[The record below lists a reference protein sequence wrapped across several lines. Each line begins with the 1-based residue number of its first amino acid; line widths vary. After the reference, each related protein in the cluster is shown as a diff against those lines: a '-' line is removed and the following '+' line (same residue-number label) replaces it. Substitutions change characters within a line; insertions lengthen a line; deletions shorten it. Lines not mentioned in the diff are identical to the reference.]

1 MHNLRPEASH
11 QSLDQLRR
19 PATQYAWPRVLFRR
33 GPLVVQKEGIN
44 DDQLGSWWIW
54 RLSTWYVL
62 VFGDFNGLH
71 HAIPT
76 NAYFD
81 WKGECWTLM
90 NHGIWGSYYFQTNSC
105 FQCSKLSNTNGE
117 RWKSGGPSQIKVGRS
132 SEACII
138 TASPD
143 AFVTFLMCQLI
154 VWLAHLPAKAP
165 GEWHF
170 QVVRSWAK
178 VFHLLASLLDG
189 LPGKG
194 FMPSISWN
202 HFQGPTMSD
211 CCIDPCATPTAHCL
225 WRCQWPQCALLRGR
239 AFQSSRSRPPRT
251 SGDHWQPAI
260 RKARMDSKWTAA
272 YCLVGIA
279 VFMYIILLMHIICAI
294 TWKC

>member
-1 MHNLRPEASH
+1 MK
-11 QSLDQLRR
+11 SLAQ
-19 PATQYAWPRVLFRR
+19 
-33 GPLVVQKEGIN
+33 VVSQQMDIYIHIYN
-44 DDQLGSWWIW
+44 IYIYIWSIHLTSLG
-54 RLSTWYVL
+54 
-62 VFGDFNGLH
+62 
-71 HAIPT
+71 
-76 NAYFD
+76 
-81 WKGECWTLM
+81 
-90 NHGIWGSYYFQTNSC
+90 
-105 FQCSKLSNTNGE
+105 
-117 RWKSGGPSQIKVGRS
+117 
-132 SEACII
+132 
-138 TASPD
+138 TA
-143 AFVTFLMCQLI
+143 
-154 VWLAHLPAKAP
+154 PAKAP